1 MYLSPVS
8 EHFDVTEDVSITST
22 MIYLTLPF
30 LRPLLRP
37 YKRCVFVERLLVKV
51 RPACLDK
58 TDFINKNESTHID
71 THS

>member
-1 MYLSPVS
+1 MSLGSDS
-8 EHFDVTEDVSITST
+8 LDLTEDVSKTST